1 MKRKHFLQSILGASA
16 FLGLPYKTL
25 AYDSSILQELINNTK
40 KNINGSMFGFSADP
54 VKKVKIG
61 IIGLGNRGST
71 LLEMLQY
78 LIIIIMLKLLLYLIL

>member
-40 KNINGSMFGFSADP
+40 KNINGSMFGFSCQNKCTIEAIVFSIFDTIPLVTPLDIALP
-54 VKKVKIG
+54 VPKIS
-61 IIGLGNRGST
+61 NFPC
-71 LLEMLQY
+71 
-78 LIIIIMLKLLLYLIL
+78 